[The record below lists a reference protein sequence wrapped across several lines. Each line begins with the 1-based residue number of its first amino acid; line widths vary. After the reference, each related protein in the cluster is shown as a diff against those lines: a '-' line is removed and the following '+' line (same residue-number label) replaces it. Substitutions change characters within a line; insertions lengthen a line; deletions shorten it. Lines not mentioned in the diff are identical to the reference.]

1 MDAYNE
7 FAYIYDELMDD
18 FDYGKWAEYIKDIF
32 GKYGKEPRNILEMA
46 CGTGNLTYELA
57 KDGYRLTAFDLSEE
71 MLAQAY
77 KKLGRYKNVK
87 LLNLD
92 MVDFNLNRKYDS
104 VIAVCDSVN
113 YILEEENL
121 LSSFENVYEHLED
134 GGLFIFDIN
143 SYYKLKEIIGKN
155 TFVSDQEN
163 TFYSWQNFYDEKLDI
178 CDFFLT
184 FFVEGEDGKYT
195 RFDEEHSEK
204 AYKLETV
211 VRLLKKAGFTKVDY
225 YEGFS
230 FNQLAEDTQ
239 RINFVAVK

>member
-32 GKYGKEPRNILEMA
+32 KKYKKEPRNILEMA

-57 KDGYRLTAFDLSEE
+57 QDGYRLTAFDLSEE

-77 KKLGRYKNVK
+77 KKLGRYKSVN

-92 MVDFNLNRKYDS
+92 MVDFELNRKYDS
-104 VIAVCDSVN
+104 VIAICDSMN
-113 YILEEENL
+113 YILEEEDL
-121 LSSFENVYEHLED
+121 LSSFKNVYEHLED

-184 FFVEGEDGKYT
+184 FFVEDEDGKYT

-204 AYKLETV
+204 AYKIQTIV
-211 VRLLKKAGFTKVDY
+211 DLLKKAGFEKIDY

-230 FNQLAEDTQ
+230 FNQPAEDTE

>member
-18 FDYGKWAEYIKDIF
+18 FDYDKWADYIREIF
-32 GKYGKEPRNILEMA
+32 EKYGREPRTILEMA
-46 CGTGNLTYELA
+46 CGTGNLTHELA
-57 KDGYRLTAFDLSEE
+57 QDGYRLTAFDLSEE

-77 KKLGRYKNVK
+77 KKLGRYKNVN

-92 MVDFNLNRKYDS
+92 MIDFELNRKYDS
-104 VIAVCDSVN
+104 VIAICDSIN
-113 YILEEENL
+113 YILQEEDL
-121 LSSFENVYEHLED
+121 LSSFKNVYEHLED

-155 TFVSDQEN
+155 TFVSEGEN
-163 TFYSWQNFYDEKLDI
+163 TFYSWQNYYDDKYDI

-184 FFVEGEDGKYT
+184 FFVEGQDGKYT

-204 AYKLETV
+204 AYKVQTIV
-211 VRLLKKAGFTKVDY
+211 DLLKKAGFKKIDY

-230 FNQLAEDTQ
+230 FREPVKDTQ
-239 RINFVAVK
+239 RINFVAVR